1 MKKINLFLDPIL
13 YYMED
18 SSGFATPHY
27 IDLQKEEVVSP
38 DFDDGISHEDVEDE
52 GRYLLIEPIT
62 SHEGYEIMQDFAESE
77 DSDEIRALLID
88 ALDRK
93 KPFRNFK
100 NAIAE
105 YPDTQKNFHTYK
117 DNRLKE
123 ILKDQLAER
132 GYEFEEETL

>member
-1 MKKINLFLDPIL
+1 MKKIKLFLDPIL

-27 IDLQKEEVVSP
+27 IDLQKEEIVSP
-38 DFDDGISHEDVEDE
+38 DIDDGISHEDAEDTD
-52 GRYLLIEPIT
+52 RYFLIEPIT
-62 SHEGYEIMQDFAESE
+62 SHEGYEIMQDFAETE
-77 DSDEIRALLID
+77 DSDEIRAHLFD
-88 ALDRK
+88 ALERK

-100 NAIAE
+100 NVIAE
-105 YPDTQKNFHTYK
+105 YPDTQKKFHSYK

-132 GYEFEEETL
+132 GYEVEEETA